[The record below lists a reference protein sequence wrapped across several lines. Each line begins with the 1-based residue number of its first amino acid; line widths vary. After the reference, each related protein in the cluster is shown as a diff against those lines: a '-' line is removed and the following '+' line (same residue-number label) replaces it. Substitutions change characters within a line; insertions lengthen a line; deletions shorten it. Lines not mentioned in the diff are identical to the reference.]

1 MKHRPTGSRAIV
13 AAATMA
19 MLVAIAPAPGMPS
32 NQAFR
37 VTSTLDGQEGA
48 AAPDPR
54 IARTSGPA
62 SEVVF
67 LIDGKLR

>member
-37 VTSTLDGQEGA
+37 VTSTLDGRKVLPHRIHGSRG
-48 AAPDPR
+48 PR
-54 IARTSGPA
+54 ARLPRSC
-62 SEVVF
+62 S
-67 LIDGKLR
+67 